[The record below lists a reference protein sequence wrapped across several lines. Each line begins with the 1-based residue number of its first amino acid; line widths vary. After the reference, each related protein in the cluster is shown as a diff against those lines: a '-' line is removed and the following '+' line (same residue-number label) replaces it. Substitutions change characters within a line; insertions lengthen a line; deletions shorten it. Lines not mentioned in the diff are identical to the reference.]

1 MFYYPCRLS
10 INREAIDWADIIV
23 PVGGDGTFLLAAS
36 RAGSIYANGN
46 NRKPVVGFNSDP
58 EGSEGRLML
67 PKQYSSQIDT
77 AIKRIMNR
85 DFQWMHRSRIRVTLL
100 SANGKLPAAIDLHEH
115 KGGTMEHLCLE
126 ADQLSQHEKQIY
138 QARVKRV
145 IPYLALN
152 EVFIGET
159 LAARVSFLRLKVD
172 DYKETSTKCSGLCV
186 STGTGSTSWHTRWV
200 KLWDRSYRYSICS

>member
-1 MFYYPCRLS
+1 MNLFFLSRLS
-10 INREAIDWADIIV
+10 INRESIEWADMIV
-23 PVGGDGTFLLAAS
+23 PIGGDGTFLLAAS
-36 RAGSIYANGN
+36 RAGSIYANGRN
-46 NRKPVVGFNSDP
+46 KKPVVGFNSDP
-58 EGSEGRLML
+58 VGSEGRLML
-67 PKQYSSQIDT
+67 PKQHSASIEK
-77 AIKRIMNR
+77 AIKQMLTG

-100 SANGKLPAAIDLHEH
+100 SANGTLPHASDLHEH

-126 ADQLSQHEKQIY
+126 ADQLSEQEQCMYK
-138 QARVKRV
+138 ARVKRV

-186 STGTGSTSWHTRWV
+186 STGTGSTSWHTR
-200 KLWDRSYRYSICS
+200 